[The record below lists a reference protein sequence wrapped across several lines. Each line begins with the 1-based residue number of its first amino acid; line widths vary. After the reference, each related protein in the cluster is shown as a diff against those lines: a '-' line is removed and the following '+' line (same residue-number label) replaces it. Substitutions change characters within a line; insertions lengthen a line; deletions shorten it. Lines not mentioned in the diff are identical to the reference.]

1 MDFFKVRRLG
11 HKLLRV
17 ARMSPPRISTT
28 LVGRGGSR
36 ALGGS
41 RVKAVVPRTEC
52 LQDGRRHRLTGP
64 GGSTDPS
71 GCLRVGFR
79 NCPAL
84 SCRGGGRRV
93 LSTD

>member
-1 MDFFKVRRLG
+1 MSSQKDQGLAISLGSVNWPGLFIVRASSLFMHFFKINRPHRRLG

-41 RVKAVVPRTEC
+41 RVKAVVP
-52 LQDGRRHRLTGP
+52 G
-64 GGSTDPS
+64 
-71 GCLRVGFR
+71 
-79 NCPAL
+79 L
-84 SCRGGGRRV
+84 SACRMV
-93 LSTD
+93 AAIA

>member
-1 MDFFKVRRLG
+1 MDFFKINRPHRRLG

-41 RVKAVVPRTEC
+41 RVKAVVP
-52 LQDGRRHRLTGP
+52 G
-64 GGSTDPS
+64 
-71 GCLRVGFR
+71 
-79 NCPAL
+79 L
-84 SCRGGGRRV
+84 SACRMV
-93 LSTD
+93 AAIA